1 MEIMPNE
8 INTKDSQLFQPLSE
22 QEQEIIYGGRS
33 YSQFP
38 FFLNLLKISSSA
50 KSQISFS
57 DGSENTAINQEA
69 NYTSTELTIG
79 MDSSFLG
86 GGRGRRKNRSLNNF
100 FSLLFWLLF

>member
-1 MEIMPNE
+1 MPNE
-8 INTKDSQLFQPLSE
+8 INTQDSPLFQSLSE

-33 YSQFP
+33 YSQYP
-38 FFLNLLKISSSA
+38 FFLHLLKVSSSA

-57 DGSENTAINQEA
+57 DGSENTSINQES

-86 GGRGRRKNRSLNNF
+86 SGRGRRKNSSLNDF
-100 FSLLFWLLF
+100 FSLLFWLLY